1 MAIRSGGSEEV
12 EVLVET
18 PVFPTEDPEKVR
30 KAVENVLF
38 GGEFELKPAPS
49 GLGHV
54 LVARASGREA
64 LSKLRALIRIER
76 ISDAARSVLLSGI
89 QGDTLVFY
97 LNKQAAYVKHIS
109 FSEPSGESPLGP
121 IRFEVRCPDP
131 RELVDWLAP
140 STAGPAPYRL

>member
-1 MAIRSGGSEEV
+1 MAERARGSDEV
-12 EVLVET
+12 EVLVEA

-30 KAVENVLF
+30 RAVENVLF
-38 GGEFELKPAPS
+38 GGEFELRPAQS

-54 LVARASGREA
+54 LVARARGRDA

-76 ISDAARSVLLSGI
+76 IADAARSVLLSGI
-89 QGDTLVFY
+89 EGDRLVFY
-97 LNKQAAYVKHIS
+97 LNKQAAYVRHIS

-140 STAGPAPYRL
+140 SSTGPPLYRL